1 MQRLLNSWRVALRI
15 FAICLILILIPCLV
29 IVGTAPSYATTYAEQ
44 KLVPPQEKFLTSEE
58 KIERA
63 YELGEGA
70 GMLEEAKQAS
80 AKANILTKPNKT
92 VNVNTVTTSK
102 SEEGLLEKAKE
113 IVEKVKGNE

>member
-1 MQRLLNSWRVALRI
+1 MRRLLNLW
-15 FAICLILILIPCLV
+15 FAVCLIVILIPCFVLL
-29 IVGTAPSYATTYAEQ
+29 GAAPGYAATYAEQ
-44 KLVPPQEKFLTSEE
+44 KLVPPQEKFLTPEE

-80 AKANILTKPNKT
+80 ANANTLTKPNKK
-92 VNVNTVTTSK
+92 VNVKTVTTPK
-102 SEEGLLEKAKE
+102 EEGLVEKAKE

>member
-1 MQRLLNSWRVALRI
+1 MRRLLNSWQVSLRVLT
-15 FAICLILILIPCLV
+15 ICLILILIPCLV
-29 IVGTAPSYATTYAEQ
+29 ILNAAPSYAATYAEQ
-44 KLVPPQEKFLTSEE
+44 KLVPPQEKILTSEE

-80 AKANILTKPNKT
+80 ANANTLTKPNKK
-92 VNVNTVTTSK
+92 VNVKTVTTPK
-102 SEEGLLEKAKE
+102 SEEGLIEKAKE